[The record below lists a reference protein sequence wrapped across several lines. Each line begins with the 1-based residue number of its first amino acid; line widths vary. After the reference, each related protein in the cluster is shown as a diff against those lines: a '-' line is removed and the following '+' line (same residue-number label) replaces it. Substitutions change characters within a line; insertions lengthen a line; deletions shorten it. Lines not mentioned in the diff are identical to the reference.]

1 MDAMRPELVRD
12 RLRQLGAEP
21 RRVFM
26 EQLSLTEEED
36 ASMREAAVLIPLVER
51 AGELHVLVTKRSAA
65 LRKHSGE
72 FSFPGGRRDEEDA
85 DLRVTAL
92 REAHEEVA
100 LPPEGVHVFG
110 ALMKMPTVT
119 GFIVTSYVGEYSP
132 DAQLIHNPGEI
143 ELMLEIPLVRL
154 LDPEV
159 HRTQLR
165 DWRGAS
171 FIMHIFEWQGH
182 IVWGATAYM
191 LHDLLLVLRGE

>member
-1 MDAMRPELVRD
+1 
-12 RLRQLGAEP
+12 
-21 RRVFM
+21 
-26 EQLSLTEEED
+26 
-36 ASMREAAVLIPLVER
+36 
-51 AGELHVLVTKRSAA
+51 
-65 LRKHSGE
+65 
-72 FSFPGGRRDEEDA
+72 
-85 DLRVTAL
+85 
-92 REAHEEVA
+92 
-100 LPPEGVHVFG
+100 
-110 ALMKMPTVT
+110 VT

-191 LHDLLLVLRGE
+191 LHDLLLFLRGE